1 MLLASNGVWAQSFQS
16 GGIYYNITS
25 NTAPYTV
32 EVSSGP
38 SGAVVIP
45 SSVTYNGR
53 TYSVTSIGSGAY
65 FGYALTSI
73 TIPSSIK
80 SIYGSFYGYDSLQR
94 TNYTGT
100 IAQWCEINF
109 DYYYA
114 NPVYT
119 SHNLYI
125 NNSLVTNLVIPN
137 TVDTI
142 KACAFYGDT
151 AITSVTIPN
160 SVTSIG
166 WGAFGECNNLQRT
179 NYTGTIAQW
188 CGINFGEYA
197 NPVHTSH
204 NLYINNSLV
213 TNLVIPNT
221 VDTIKAYAFVGDTA
235 ITSVVI
241 GNSVRHIDYYAF
253 EGCYWI
259 NCAIIP
265 YTVSSIKDGAFSGT
279 RTIVYN
285 GNASGSNWGA
295 DSIMRRSVYIN
306 GDYVYLDTT
315 RTNILFYIGN
325 GGNVTIPNT
334 VTKISKEAFC
344 RCKRLSTVTIPNNVD
359 SIGNNAFWYCIGL
372 TTVYF
377 NADSCTFMSKRE
389 LTYEGVMQY
398 TTLYPVFKM
407 CPNFRTLNI
416 GNNVR
421 NIPDN
426 AFCFCSALRNIN
438 IPNSV
443 TMIGDCAFIR
453 CDSLASITIGNS
465 VTSIGDS
472 AFYGCGALSSVTIP
486 NSVTSIGEYAFCG
499 CTGLGSVTIGNSV
512 TSIRQG
518 SFYGCTSLGSVTIG
532 NSVTSIGKDA
542 FYGCNSL
549 QRTNY
554 TGTIAQW
561 CRINFFYYYLHDYA
575 NPVRYSHNLYINN
588 LLVTNLVIPNTVD
601 TIKPYTFYGDTA
613 ITNVVIG
620 DSVKSIG
627 SCAFFDCTG
636 LSSITIPN
644 SVTSIGWE
652 AFYGCNS
659 LQRTN
664 YTGTIAQWCG
674 IDFDNNGIANPVY
687 YSQNLYINNSLV
699 TDLVIPNAVD
709 AIKPNSFYGDTA
721 ITSITFRRSN
731 TVIGN
736 NAFYGVS
743 TNIPVYV
750 PCGAS
755 SWYIAKLSNF
765 LNFYET
771 LPFSFTAVV
780 QDTTMGSVTTVT
792 APNCNNGAMWTIRAT
807 ANTNY
812 VFSRWSDRDTNAQRT
827 ITVNRDTALT
837 AYFTSSSQQWYNF
850 VVISE
855 DTNKGRVQIVT
866 QPTPANPQA
875 TIVALPNTGYT
886 FTRWSDGNTQNP
898 RTLTV
903 TRDTTIIAYFS
914 QSGNQWY
921 NFAVVSEDT
930 AKGRVQVLTQ
940 PSQASPQATILALP
954 NTGYSF
960 TRWSDGN
967 TQNPRTLTVTQ
978 DTVLIAYF
986 TSSQQQWYNFF
997 VMSEDTAK
1005 GTVLVVNQPT
1015 QANPRTTIVATPKS
1029 GYTFT
1034 RWSDGNTQNPRTLT
1048 VTQDTVLIAYFTQS
1062 SQQWYNFVVV
1072 SEDTAKGTVQVITQ
1086 PSQASP
1092 QATILALP
1100 KSGYTFTRW
1109 SDGNTQNPRTLTV
1122 TQDTVLIAYFTSNQ
1136 GIADA
1141 GNDNIIIRTTNG
1153 HILLEGIGNERVYVS
1168 DVLGRVIYHSS
1179 VNEKTDIAVKNRG
1192 VYFVKVG
1199 NRSAQKVVVM

>member
-1 MLLASNGVWAQSFQS
+1 MLLAANGVWAQSFQS

-109 DYYYA
+109 GSFYA

-125 NNSLVTNLVIPN
+125 NNSLITNLVIPN

-142 KACAFYGDT
+142 KPYVFYGDT
-151 AITSVTIPN
+151 AITSVTIGN

-166 WGAFGECNNLQRT
+166 WEAFGECNNLQRT

-188 CGINFGEYA
+188 CGINFDGGDYT
-197 NPVHTSH
+197 NPVSISH
-204 NLYINNSLV
+204 NLYINNSLI

-235 ITSVVI
+235 INSVVI
-241 GNSVRHIDYYAF
+241 GNTVRHIDWYAF
-253 EGCYWI
+253 AGCYWI

-265 YTVSSIKDGAFSGT
+265 NTVSSIENRAFSGT

-285 GNASGSNWGA
+285 GNASGSADWGA
-295 DSIMRRSVYIN
+295 DSIMRQSVYIN
-306 GDYVYLDTT
+306 GDYVYSDAT
-315 RTNILFYIGN
+315 RTNLLFYIGS

-359 SIGNNAFWYCIGL
+359 SIGNNAFWYCTGL
-372 TTVYF
+372 TTVNF
-377 NADSCTFMSKRE
+377 NADSCTFMSKRAFDNGNQ
-389 LTYEGVMQY
+389 LF
-398 TTLYPVFKM
+398 YPVFFR
-407 CPNFRTLNI
+407 CPNFRNLNI

-426 AFCFCSALRNIN
+426 AFCFCSDLRNIN

-443 TMIGDCAFIR
+443 TKIGDYAFLR

-465 VTSIGDS
+465 VSSIGDS
-472 AFYGCGALSSVTIP
+472 
-486 NSVTSIGEYAFCG
+486 AFCG
-499 CTGLGSVTIGNSV
+499 CTGLS
-512 TSIRQG
+512 
-518 SFYGCTSLGSVTIG
+518 SVTIG
-532 NSVTSIGKDA
+532 NSVTSIGKYA
-542 FYGCNSL
+542 FYGCYRLQRTNYTGTISQWCGIDFDCQYGGYYSNPVSVSHNLYINNSLVTNLTIPNTVDTIKPYVFYGDTTITNVIIGDSVKSIGSIAFGDCTNLASVTIGNSVNFIGGGVFSGCTGLTSVTIGNSVNYIGGGAFSGCDSL

-561 CRINFFYYYLHDYA
+561 CGINFDFQYGGYYS
-575 NPVRYSHNLYINN
+575 NPVSVSHNLYINN
-588 LLVTNLVIPNTVD
+588 SLVTDLVIPNTVD
-601 TIKPYTFYGDTA
+601 TIKPYVFYGDTA
-613 ITNVVIG
+613 ITSVTIGNSVNHIG
-620 DSVKSIG
+620 DY
-627 SCAFFDCTG
+627 AF
-636 LSSITIPN
+636 S
-644 SVTSIGWE
+644 
-652 AFYGCNS
+652 GCDN

-674 IDFDNNGIANPVY
+674 IDFGRYGIPNPIY
-687 YSQNLYINNSLV
+687 YSKNLYINNSLV

-709 AIKPNSFYGDTA
+709 TVKQIAFFGDTT

-771 LPFSFTAVV
+771 LPFSFTAVA

-812 VFSRWSDRDTNAQRT
+812 VFSRWSDGDTNAQRT

-837 AYFTSSSQQWYNF
+837 AYFTSSSPQWYNF
-850 VVISE
+850 VVMSE

-866 QPTPANPQA
+866 QPTQASPQA
-875 TIVALPNTGYT
+875 TIIALPNTGYT
-886 FTRWSDGNTQNP
+886 FARWSDGNTQNP
-898 RTLTV
+898 RSLTV
-903 TRDTTIIAYFS
+903 TQDTTLVAYFTS
-914 QSGNQWY
+914 SSPQWY
-921 NFAVVSEDT
+921 NFVVMSEDT
-930 AKGRVQVLTQ
+930 NKGRVQIVTQ
-940 PSQASPQATILALP
+940 PTQASPQATIIALP
-954 NTGYSF
+954 NIGYTF
-960 TRWSDGN
+960 ARWSDGN
-967 TQNPRTLTVTQ
+967 TQNPRSLTVTQ
-978 DTVLIAYF
+978 DTVLVACF
-986 TSSQQQWYNFF
+986 TQSGNQWFNFA
-997 VMSEDTAK
+997 VVSEDPAK
-1005 GTVLVVNQPT
+1005 GTVQVVTQPT
-1015 QANPRTTIVATPKS
+1015 QENPQAIIVALPNT

-1048 VTQDTVLIAYFTQS
+1048 VTQDTVLIAYF
-1062 SQQWYNFVVV
+1062 
-1072 SEDTAKGTVQVITQ
+1072 A
-1086 PSQASP
+1086 P
-1092 QATILALP
+1092 
-1100 KSGYTFTRW
+1100 
-1109 SDGNTQNPRTLTV
+1109 
-1122 TQDTVLIAYFTSNQ
+1122 NQ
-1136 GIADA
+1136 GIAEA
-1141 GNDNIIIRTTNG
+1141 ESDNISIRTANG

-1179 VNEKTDIAVKNRG
+1179 VNEKADIAVKNRG

-1199 NRSAQKVVVM
+1199 NRPAQKVVVIR